1 MEIDFTKSHTN
12 KHTTPNTK
20 QTKKGK
26 TMNIKTK
33 AFITYFENLDHIKRQ
48 KRKQFLL
55 DLFDFIG
62 LIFMI
67 LITYWIIF

>member
-1 MEIDFTKSHTN
+1 MQQIN
-12 KHTTPNTK
+12 KG
-20 QTKKGK
+20 Q

-33 AFITYFENLDHIKRQ
+33 AYITYFENLNHIKRQ
-48 KRKQFLL
+48 KRKQFII

-67 LITYWIIF
+67 LFTYWIIF